1 MSTIWQAIH
10 SKVRRAFSDAAYN
23 YEVLSNLHKEIGRE
37 LVRKV
42 MDKPCARILDVGTG
56 TGYLANKAKF
66 YFPEAMV
73 VGLDLADG
81 MVLEANKLKEG
92 IQIVQADACALP
104 FKKGSFD
111 LVVSNLAYQWIA
123 DLERAFILAHDALTN
138 EGSLCTTVFG
148 RQTLGELF
156 NTVESVSP
164 QNKPLKRLPD
174 IEQLRAAVIKA
185 GFKNITVDH
194 ELIKVQFTDVVDL
207 LRWVK
212 GIGANIL
219 NDDIALGKQAL
230 VKMNE
235 HYRTH
240 YPYFEGVCATF
251 EVVWITAHK
260 R

>member
-1 MSTIWQAIH
+1 MIWQTIH
-10 SKVRRAFSDAAYN
+10 KKVRRAFSDAAFN

-37 LVRKV
+37 LIRKV

-104 FKKGSFD
+104 FQKGSFD
-111 LVVSNLAYQWIA
+111 LVVSNLAYQWVV
-123 DLERAFILAHDALTN
+123 DLDRAFVLAHDALSDQ
-138 EGSLCTTVFG
+138 GSFCATIFG
-148 RQTLGELF
+148 RQTLNELF
-156 NTVESVSP
+156 NTVEEIALSKKS
-164 QNKPLKRLPD
+164 LSRLPD
-174 IEQLRAAVIKA
+174 MEQLRAAIIKA

-207 LRWVK
+207 LRWIK

-219 NDDIALGKQAL
+219 NDDVSLGKQTL

-251 EVVWITAHK
+251 EVVWIIAEK
-260 R
+260 